1 MEMFKKS
8 ITGLGGQK
16 KIFDSSGEEDKYA
29 LDKDI
34 ETEGVSVNFEKSD
47 SPTSPRTFESFTQEE
62 KEVKPTNF

>member
-16 KIFDSSGEEDKYA
+16 KIFGSSGEEDTNEI
-29 LDKDI
+29 DKNI
-34 ETEGVSVNFEKSD
+34 ETEGVSVNYEKSD

-62 KEVKPTNF
+62 KEV